1 MATATNAACT
11 TPETEPDRPLR
22 FERRRHERFTL
33 PGEVTAIR
41 IDGERFGERHG
52 LKMLDYS
59 PAGLGAIS
67 PSVLE
72 PGVMVSVEFQAAEYP
87 PRRGVVV
94 RCLPCGNGYRLA
106 IRFELRL
113 AA

>member
-1 MATATNAACT
+1 MATVTNAACT

-22 FERRRHERFTL
+22 FERRRHERFTV

-41 IDGERFGERHG
+41 IDGERFGERHD

-59 PAGLGAIS
+59 PDGLGAIS
-67 PSVLE
+67 PTVLE
-72 PGVMVSVEFQAAEYP
+72 PGAMVSVVFQAGEQPAL
-87 PRRGVVV
+87 RGLVL
-94 RCLPCGNGYRLA
+94 RCLPCGNGYRVA
-106 IRFELRL
+106 IRFELRR